1 MIDSPYATFK
11 YMFMFKHSMAVKT
24 ITVTKDA
31 YDALRSMK
39 EGDESFS
46 EAILR
51 ISTSRVGNAA
61 RWFGTLKKSD
71 VLRRKI
77 SIWRK
82 GFDNDMDARMKHTGT
97 Q

>member
-1 MIDSPYATFK
+1 
-11 YMFMFKHSMAVKT
+11 MAVKT

-51 ISTSRVGNAA
+51 ISTSRIGNAA
-61 RWFGTLKKSD
+61 RWFGTVKKSD
-71 VLRRKI
+71 VLRRKVAL
-77 SIWRK
+77 WRQ
-82 GFDNDMDARMKHTGT
+82 GFDKDMAMRAKRAGT
-97 Q
+97 P